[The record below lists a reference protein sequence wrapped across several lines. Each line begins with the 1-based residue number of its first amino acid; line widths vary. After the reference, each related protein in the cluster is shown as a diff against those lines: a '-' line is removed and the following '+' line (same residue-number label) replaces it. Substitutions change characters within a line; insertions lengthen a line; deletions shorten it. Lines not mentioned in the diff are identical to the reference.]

1 MKSIQEMMAQEVN
14 EARNYPYSVAFNI
27 GGKIIETE
35 IVLRNSRDAALFD
48 QWLEEEVDNNV
59 YHADGGPND
68 VEL

>member
-1 MKSIQEMMAQEVN
+1 MKSIQEVINTSVN
-14 EARNYPYSVAFNI
+14 EAKNYPYSVAFNI
-27 GGKIIETE
+27 GGKIIETD

-68 VEL
+68 IEL